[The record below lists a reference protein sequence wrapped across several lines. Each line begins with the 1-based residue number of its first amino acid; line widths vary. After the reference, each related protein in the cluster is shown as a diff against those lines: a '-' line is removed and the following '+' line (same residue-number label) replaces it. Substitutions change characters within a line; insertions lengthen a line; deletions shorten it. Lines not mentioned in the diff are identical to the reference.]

1 MTRSKTTKRA
11 LVASVCATLMCIAML
26 IGTTFAWFTDTAS
39 TSVNKIQSGT
49 LDVVLQMKNPEYT
62 GTGDSTHDEWIS
74 AEGKTLEF
82 KKAAGHET
90 DAVLWEP
97 GCTYEL
103 PALRVVN
110 NGNLAL
116 KYKILITGIKGDA
129 KLNEAIEWTISDTS
143 LDADH
148 KLAAG
153 ATSEALTIKG
163 HMKEE
168 AGNDYQD
175 LSIDGIAITVVATQ
189 DTVEYDSSSNN
200 YDASAEYPVVAVTQV
215 AVDTSSKQ
223 TTAEAKIESAQTVS
237 TTDATPIATATIPS
251 GVKTTASDG
260 DTSIQL
266 KLTIDVASVPAN
278 FSYDAT
284 SQEAKTLEV
293 NMEGLATD
301 NTAPITVTMYV
312 GTNLSGFKLYHNNTA
327 MTSVANAESVS
338 NDQEYYY
345 DSTTGI
351 VTMKTATF
359 SPFTCTYK
367 KPIKTFEDFIAALNA
382 AESGDTITLGA
393 VINPT
398 TDFTFNKSITIDMNN
413 YGFVRGKEADS
424 GYKIEVLPGCNL
436 TMKNGSWTI
445 AEDAAFGDI
454 SVCNDEQVDASTTSN
469 NIVFENV
476 KFNGNTKELNNILT
490 VNMQGGMTVSTSFT
504 NCEFKNAKVYFSS
517 FNSGINKI
525 TAKFEKCTFTN
536 DIAGTIITNS
546 DGKYYDSNWNT
557 YYYASEDNCI
567 TVNNCTFNV
576 KGGKNTWIAAG
587 NGGPTKL
594 VFTNNTVNG
603 TLGDN
608 DAKVAVYNGIDRWS
622 WYGGVTYSGNTLND
636 YAVEK

>member
-49 LDVVLQMKNPEYT
+49 LDVALEMNA
-62 GTGDSTHDEWIS
+62 STTTDPNWVS

-82 KKAAGHET
+82 VKAADGST
-90 DAVLWEP
+90 QTVLWEP

-266 KLTIDVASVPAN
+266 KLTIDEASVPAN

-312 GTNLSGFKLYHNNTA
+312 GTNLSGFVLYHNNTA
-327 MTSVANAESVS
+327 MTSVASAANVS

-359 SPFTCTYK
+359 SPFTYVCDRHDVKIVT
-367 KPIKTFEDFIAALNA
+367 TQDELNA
-382 AESGDTITLGA
+382 AITNSEITTVKLGANWNGNILVNGAKNITLDFNGYTVSGTMYIGATRDHIINGRADASILTLMDSKGTGGVKTSENKAIWMMNSSNLTIESGTYESTGISNHNRTIY
-393 VINPT
+393 V
-398 TDFTFNKSITIDMNN
+398 
-413 YGFVRGKEADS
+413 ADS
-424 GYKIEVLPGCNL
+424 
-436 TMKNGSWTI
+436 T
-445 AEDAAFGDI
+445 
-454 SVCNDEQVDASTTSN
+454 
-469 NIVFENV
+469 
-476 KFNGNTKELNNILT
+476 LT
-490 VNMQGGMTVSTSFT
+490 VNGGYFH
-504 NCEFKNAKVYFSS
+504 NNAADNTFHWVIQCDNKLGPATLV
-517 FNSGINKI
+517 INGG
-525 TAKFEKCTFTN
+525 KFE
-536 DIAGTIITNS
+536 GPSS
-546 DGKYYDSNWNT
+546 DECGQDYLIK
-557 YYYASEDNCI
+557 ASEADKGYESGSVTINGGEFYSYTSNSYLAQGYSDV
-567 TVNNCTFNV
+567 TVNNCTFVFKSTNKTWTNKVFSLENGYTLTV
-576 KGGKNTWIAAG
+576 KGGT
-587 NGGPTKL
+587 
-594 VFTNNTVNG
+594 FTVNG
-603 TLGDN
+603 QAYTDP
-608 DAKVAVYNGIDRWS
+608 S
-622 WYGGVTYSGNTLND
+622 WN
-636 YAVEK
+636 K